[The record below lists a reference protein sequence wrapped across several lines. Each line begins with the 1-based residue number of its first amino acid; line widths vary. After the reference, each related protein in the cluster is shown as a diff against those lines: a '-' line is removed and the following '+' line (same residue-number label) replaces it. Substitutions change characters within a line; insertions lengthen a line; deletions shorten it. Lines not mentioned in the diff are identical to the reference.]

1 MPNKP
6 SYYAR
11 ANLLRRRKRRPDAI
25 DDYDGVTFAK
35 EQPSLQELRDAL
47 REARTSSEGII
58 RLAALMDNLSAHCS
72 PRFVYDGDGNN
83 ENDTDCCRGRTSG
96 IRKFLSQDGY
106 LVSRYSTLMR
116 YKRLAEHLRRISG
129 ISERSNLLWGLEP
142 SCPADY
148 LEELEIMGESGDGD
162 YGKLRRLYAS
172 LSGMSFKEVQA
183 CQAGL

>member
-11 ANLLRRRKRRPDAI
+11 ANLLRRRKRRPKAINEYDA
-25 DDYDGVTFAK
+25 VTFAK
-35 EQPSLQELRDAL
+35 EKPSLQELRDAL
-47 REARTSSEGII
+47 RNAKVSSVGII

-72 PRFVYDGDGNN
+72 PRFVYDGDGYGQQ
-83 ENDTDCCRGRTSG
+83 DTDRCRGRTSG

-116 YKRLAEHLRRISG
+116 YKRLAEHLRKVSG
-129 ISERSNLLWGLEP
+129 IDERSNLLWGLEP
-142 SCPADY
+142 SCPPDY

-162 YGKLRRLYAS
+162 YGKLRKLYAS
-172 LSGMSFKEVQA
+172 LSGMNFKGIEA
-183 CQAGL
+183 YHA

>member
-11 ANLLRRRKRRPDAI
+11 ANLLRRRKRRPKAI
-25 DDYDGVTFAK
+25 DEYDAATFAK
-35 EQPSLQELRDAL
+35 EKPSLQKLRDAL
-47 REARTSSEGII
+47 REAKASSEGII

-72 PRFVYDGDGNN
+72 PRFIYDGDSYGQQ
-83 ENDTDCCRGRTSG
+83 DTDRCRGRTSG

-116 YKRLAEHLRRISG
+116 YKRLAEHLRKVSG
-129 ISERSNLLWGLEP
+129 IDARSNLLWGLEP
-142 SCPADY
+142 SCPPDY

-162 YGKLRRLYAS
+162 YGKLRQLYAS
-172 LSGMSFKEVQA
+172 LSGMNFREIEA
-183 CQAGL
+183 YRA